1 MDNTE
6 YSVVDSTI
14 PNEEGGQFSDFIK
27 SAYFYIKKISHVIN
41 RYKLIYI
48 LIIIGVG
55 ALTIYQY
62 YNRKS
67 EFTSKIT
74 FTLYEDTESS
84 SSSLQQNLPDIA
96 NLNLSTLVASSIDIF
111 KLQDIAFSQKVLS
124 KLLFSKCI
132 VRNKE
137 DYFINHYYRIVAKSS
152 INFRNYN
159 GLSNL
164 TRQEFKQY
172 SSVENALKNISKI
185 SFTDGKSY
193 FITVNT
199 SDEEITKVLSELFY
213 QSLSNYYI
221 EKATEKAY
229 RNYTFLRNRLDSLS
243 NAVYS
248 TDYDIA
254 DFQDRSN
261 NLLLY
266 TARVPQNRKIE
277 NSEINKTLYLET
289 LKNYE
294 NSRVTLNNVTPLFQ
308 ILSRPYYPLTST
320 TVTLT
325 HIVLINM
332 LIFSVIF
339 ILITGL
345 LFFYYYHW
353 DEIKA
358 LLHDVNKEFNKEA
371 KQVNEYY

>member
-1 MDNTE
+1 MGDNE
-6 YSVVDSTI
+6 YNVRDSTI
-14 PNEEGGQFSDFIK
+14 PSEDNSQFSEFINNV
-27 SAYFYIKKISHVIN
+27 YFYYKKIGKIVSE
-41 RYKLIYI
+41 YKFIY
-48 LIIIGVG
+48 LIIFISII
-55 ALTIYQY
+55 LYTLYTY
-62 YNRKS
+62 HNRES

-74 FTLYEDTESS
+74 FTLYEDNEGASS
-84 SSSLQQNLPDIA
+84 GMQQNFPDIA

-132 VRNKE
+132 IRSKD
-137 DYFINHYYRIVAKSS
+137 DYFINHYYRIIAKSS
-152 INFRNYN
+152 INFRNYS

-164 TRQEFKQY
+164 TRQEYKQY
-172 SSVENALKNISKI
+172 LLAENALKNITKI

-193 FITVNT
+193 YITVNT

-229 RNYTFLRNRLDSLS
+229 RNYTFLKNRLDSLS

-261 NLLLY
+261 NLQLF

-320 TVTLT
+320 TETLM
-325 HIVLINM
+325 HIVMINTIILLVM
-332 LIFSVIF
+332 LIVITA
-339 ILITGL
+339 ILYVY
-345 LFFYYYHW
+345 FYHW
-353 DEIKA
+353 HEFRAIVQQA
-358 LLHDVNKEFNKEA
+358 NNEFNKES
-371 KQVNEYY
+371 Q

>member
-1 MDNTE
+1 MDITDH
-6 YSVVDSTI
+6 SAIDSTI
-14 PNEEGGQFSDFIK
+14 PNKADSQFSEFIK
-27 SAYFYIKKISHVIN
+27 NIYYYYKKVGKIISN
-41 RYKLIYI
+41 YKLLYI
-48 LIIIGVG
+48 IVFLSAI
-55 ALTIYQY
+55 LYTLYKY
-62 YNRKS
+62 YNRAS

-74 FTLYEDTESS
+74 FTLYEDAQ
-84 SSSLQQNLPDIA
+84 SSSLQQNIPDIA

-132 VRNKE
+132 IRNKE
-137 DYFINHYYRIVAKSS
+137 DYFINHYYRLIINSS
-152 INFRNYN
+152 INFRDFH

-172 SSVENALKNISKI
+172 MIAENALKNITKI
-185 SFTDGKSY
+185 SFTDGNSY
-193 FITVNT
+193 YITVNT
-199 SDEEITKVLSELFY
+199 SDEEVTKILSELFY

-261 NLLLY
+261 NLLLS

-308 ILSRPYYPLTST
+308 ILTRPYYPLTST
-320 TVTLT
+320 TETLT
-325 HIVLINM
+325 HILLINA
-332 LIFSVIF
+332 LIFFVVIILLTAFLF
-339 ILITGL
+339 I
-345 LFFYYYHW
+345 YYYYW
-353 DEIKA
+353 ADFKNII
-358 LLHDVNKEFNKEA
+358 KEA
-371 KQVNEYY
+371 NKDYLKDSKQLNEYY